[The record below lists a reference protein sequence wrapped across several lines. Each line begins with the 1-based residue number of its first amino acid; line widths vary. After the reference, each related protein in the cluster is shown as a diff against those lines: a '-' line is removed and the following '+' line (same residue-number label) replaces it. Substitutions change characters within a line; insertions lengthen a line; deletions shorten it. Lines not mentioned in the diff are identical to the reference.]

1 MNHILQG
8 AYDLHIH
15 VAPDVIQRKCNDL
28 ELAEKVRDAGM
39 KGCVIK
45 CHYFETAA
53 RAALL
58 RSQVPELEIAGG
70 LALNLS
76 VGGINPY
83 AVERFG
89 QMGGGILWFP
99 TMDARAF
106 QTYKHKEDPDFD
118 GSSYLVATDG
128 QGTLLPETAEVL
140 KLAEKYHM
148 VVATGHL
155 SPEEGLCILREA
167 RCLGVEHT
175 IVTHVEHPAMQYTD
189 EQQLEAVRLGAMI
202 EHSYNNAWFGRCT
215 LLEIVRQIRVVG
227 CEHVI
232 MSTDFGQVNAPFS
245 VDGLRE
251 YAEKLKEY
259 GFSDDELHTMLCR
272 NPGAVLSGIVKKEVI

>member
-1 MNHILQG
+1 MDHILQG
-8 AYDLHIH
+8 AYDLHVH

-28 ELAEKVRDAGM
+28 ELAQRVQAAGM
-39 KGCVIK
+39 RGCVIK

-58 RSQVPELEIAGG
+58 RSQFPDLEIIGG

-76 VGGINPY
+76 VGGINPH

-106 QTYKHKEDPDFD
+106 QTYKHKEQPDFD
-118 GSSYLVATDG
+118 GATYLLATDE
-128 QGTLLPETAEVL
+128 QGTPRPETIAVL
-140 KLAEKYHM
+140 KLAAKYRL

-167 RCLGVEHT
+167 KRLGVEHT
-175 IVTHVEHPAMQYTD
+175 IVTHVEHPAMQYSD
-189 EQQLEAVRLGAMI
+189 EQQQEAVSLGAVI
-202 EHSYNNAWFGRCT
+202 EHSYNNVWFGRCS
-215 LLEIVRQIRVVG
+215 LPEIIRQIRVVG

-232 MSTDFGQVNAPFS
+232 LTTDFGQSDAPFS

-259 GFSDDELHTMLCR
+259 GFSADELDTMLCR
-272 NPGAVLSGIVKKEVI
+272 NPHAVLSGAVK

>member
-1 MNHILQG
+1 MSHILQG
-8 AYDLHIH
+8 AYDLHVH
-15 VAPDVIQRKCNDL
+15 VAPDVIQRKCSDP
-28 ELAEKVRDAGM
+28 ELAQRVRAAGM

-58 RSQVPELEIAGG
+58 RSQFPDLEIIGG

-76 VGGINPY
+76 VGGINPH

-106 QTYKHKEDPDFD
+106 QTYKHREQSDFD
-118 GSSYLVATDG
+118 GAAYLLATDG
-128 QGTLLPETAEVL
+128 QGTPLPETVAVL
-140 KLAEKYHM
+140 KLAAKYRLA
-148 VVATGHL
+148 VATGHL
-155 SPEEGLCILREA
+155 SPEEGLCVLREA
-167 RCLGVEHT
+167 KRLGVERT
-175 IVTHVEHPAMQYTD
+175 IVTHVEHPAMQYSD
-189 EQQLEAVRLGAMI
+189 GQQLEAVSLGAVI
-202 EHSYNNAWFGRCT
+202 EHSYNNVWFGRCS
-215 LLEIVRQIRVVG
+215 LPEIIRQIRVVG
-227 CEHVI
+227 CDHVI
-232 MSTDFGQVNAPFS
+232 MTTDFGQLDAPFS

-259 GFSDDELHTMLCR
+259 GFSADELDIMLRR
-272 NPGAVLSGIVKKEVI
+272 NPGAVLSGAVK